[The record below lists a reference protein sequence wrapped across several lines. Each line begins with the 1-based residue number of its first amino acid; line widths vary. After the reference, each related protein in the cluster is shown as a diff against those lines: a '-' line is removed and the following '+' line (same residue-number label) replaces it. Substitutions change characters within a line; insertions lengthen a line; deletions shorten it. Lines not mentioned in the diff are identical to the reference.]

1 MNSVQTEP
9 DLGLDP
15 AEYEAWCAS
24 VALLAGDRYQVVRP
38 LARGGMS
45 IVLLGYD
52 RREGRQVALKLLEPT
67 QGSAVENR
75 ERFRREAL
83 ISAQLDHPNIVP
95 CYEFLYQN
103 RLALAVMRYVPG
115 HSLAD
120 RLGDAGRLDVR
131 STLSFLIPL
140 AGALACAHRNGVVHR
155 DVKPANI
162 LIQDLDHRPFLTDFG
177 IATLK
182 TSDHSRS
189 EVGKGFG
196 TPAFM
201 APEQV
206 LGRWDADYRGDIYS
220 LGLVAY
226 RALAGRLPFRGES
239 AISLAAQRTAR
250 EAAPLR
256 ELAPDVPRR
265 LAAIVDRCVARNPRR
280 RHRSCDDLRDALV
293 RVEESLDRKASP
305 GAFARFFS
313 RIRPMPAASQRLAES
328 LPTPFPL

>member
-1 MNSVQTEP
+1 LAFVEP

-24 VALLAGDRYQVVRP
+24 VALLAGDRYEVVRP

-52 RREGRQVALKLLEPT
+52 RKERRHVALKLLEPT
-67 QGSAVENR
+67 QGALVENR

-83 ISAQLDHPNIVP
+83 ISAQLDHPNIVQ
-95 CYEFLYQN
+95 CYQFLHQS
-103 RLALAVMRYVPG
+103 RSALAVMRYVPG
-115 HSLAD
+115 QSLAD
-120 RLGDAGRLDVR
+120 RLGDSGRLDVR
-131 STLSFLIPL
+131 STLSLMIPL

-162 LIQDLDHRPFLTDFG
+162 LIQNHDHHPFLTDFG
-177 IATLK
+177 IATLR

-206 LGRWDADYRGDIYS
+206 LGRWDADLRVDIYS

-250 EAAPLR
+250 EATPLR

-265 LAAIVDRCVARNPRR
+265 LAAIVDRCLARNPRR
-280 RHRSCDDLRDALV
+280 RQRSCDDLRDALV
-293 RVEESLDRKASP
+293 HCQDKLDWKPSP
-305 GAFARFFS
+305 GAFARFFD
-313 RIRPMPAASQRLAES
+313 RIRPLPPARQRLAES
-328 LPTPFPL
+328 LPTPLPL